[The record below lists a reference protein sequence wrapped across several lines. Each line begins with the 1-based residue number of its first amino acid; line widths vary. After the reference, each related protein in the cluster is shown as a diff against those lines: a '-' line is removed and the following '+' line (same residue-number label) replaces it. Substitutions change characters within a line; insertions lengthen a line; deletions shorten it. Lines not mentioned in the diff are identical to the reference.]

1 MRTAG
6 DPNVLEQIRD
16 FVAKNQVMT
25 AVAAGLGAVMLYAAV
40 DSGNPGAGAIGG
52 GGQSGGDWT
61 SPAGGGGGH
70 QVMDAQGFDRPVLAF
85 TIQLPAGWQA
95 QSQVR
100 WDNVNG
106 QCSTNIASPHIIM
119 RSGDGREQ
127 IEILPGFLATTDTQ
141 AIRGRGSQPG
151 DYCVIALVDSGEAM
165 ISSLIVPRLRAGAQI
180 ERINAVQLTQEQQ
193 QMHAQLQQMAQSAG
207 GQMRA
212 GVYSLEAWL
221 RHPDG
226 TAEAMA
232 VTGFFFASPQMMAG
246 VPPLVS
252 NYNDVIISA
261 RGSPERVAALL
272 QTARGSLA
280 NVQYNPEWRASVEET
295 RRVLT
300 RPADR
305 SGGGPRVAGRGGG
318 SGGGGGFD
326 MDRWREDQRRDDGV
340 QRDRI
345 DAIREVERCYD
356 PETGRSYE
364 VSIHV
369 GC

>member
-1 MRTAG
+1 ML
-6 DPNVLEQIRD
+6 DQIRD
-16 FVAKNQVMT
+16 FVAKNQVTT
-25 AVAAGLGAVMLYAAV
+25 AIAAALGAIALYAV
-40 DSGNPGAGAIGG
+40 YDNGGAGAGAMGG
-52 GGQSGGDWT
+52 GGQGGGGWT
-61 SPAGGGGGH
+61 APAGGGGGGH
-70 QVMDAQGFDRPVLAF
+70 DVMDTQGFDRPVRAL

-106 QCSTNIASPHIIM
+106 QCSTNIASPHVVM

-127 IEILPGFLATTDTQ
+127 IEILPGFLATTDSQ

-151 DYCVIALVDSGEAM
+151 DFCVIALADSGETM
-165 ISSLIVPRLRAGAQI
+165 LTSIVVPRLRAGARV
-180 ERINAVQLTQEQQ
+180 ERINSVPLTQEQQ
-193 QMHAQLQQMAQSAG
+193 QLQAQLQQMAQSGG

-221 RHPDG
+221 RHSDG
-226 TAEAMA
+226 TGEVLAIS
-232 VTGFFFASPQMMAG
+232 GFLIASPQMMAG

-252 NYNDVIISA
+252 NYNDHILSV
-261 RGSPERVAALL
+261 RTSPERLPALL
-272 QTARGSLA
+272 QTARGLVA
-280 NVQYNPEWRASVEET
+280 NIQFNPEWKASTDET

-305 SGGGPRVAGRGGG
+305 SGGTPVAGRGGG

-356 PETGRSYE
+356 PETGRTYE